1 MELSYGATF
10 EPKAKF
16 GAVQNGHVM
25 RRRRYK
31 RDLDL
36 DWEIGR
42 EECWVETLVY
52 GSFYI
57 SGGIFNELDGA
68 RCFRST
74 FVTFK
79 ECGDEDPDWEFARQW
94 RPSFRLPRIG

>member
-16 GAVQNGHVM
+16 GAVRNGHVM
-25 RRRRYK
+25 RRRCYK

-52 GSFYI
+52 GSFFI
-57 SGGIFNELDGA
+57 SVVEYSTNWTVPDVSEA
-68 RCFRST
+68 RS
-74 FVTFK
+74 
-79 ECGDEDPDWEFARQW
+79 
-94 RPSFRLPRIG
+94 